1 MSSASTSTAYG
12 RPCSRTTER
21 AVILRRQRP
30 VAFQRVGD
38 RTLIRLEEEERL
50 MLVDLAGQF
59 RSVVADDH
67 DPGLRRLYPTAYP
80 NNPEWDADYAS
91 LVHDDLVRL
100 RLEAADTVEATAGS
114 PSLAD
119 DELADWMQVLNGLRL
134 LLGTRLDISEEDQ
147 FDPEADDAPARALLA
162 WLGFLLEEAV
172 AAAGEPDGTN
182 A

>member
-1 MSSASTSTAYG
+1 MI
-12 RPCSRTTER
+12 R
-21 AVILRRQRP
+21 RRQRP
-30 VAFQRVGD
+30 AAFQRVGD

-50 MLVDLAGQF
+50 ILVDLAGQF

-80 NNPEWDADYAS
+80 DNPDWDADYTG
-91 LVHDDLVRL
+91 LVHDDLVQL
-100 RLEAADTVEATAGS
+100 RLEAANTVEATAGS

-172 AAAGEPDGTN
+172 VAAGEPDGTN

>member
-1 MSSASTSTAYG
+1 MI
-12 RPCSRTTER
+12 R
-21 AVILRRQRP
+21 RRQRP
-30 VAFQRVGD
+30 TAFQRVGD

-80 NNPEWDADYAS
+80 DNPDWDADYTG
-91 LVHDDLVRL
+91 LVHDDLVQL
-100 RLEAADTVEATAGS
+100 RLEAANTVEATAGS

-172 AAAGEPDGTN
+172 VAAGEPDGTN

>member
-1 MSSASTSTAYG
+1 M
-12 RPCSRTTER
+12 
-21 AVILRRQRP
+21 ILRRQRP

-80 NNPEWDADYAS
+80 DNPDWDADYAS
-91 LVHDDLVRL
+91 LVHDALVRL
-100 RLEAADTVEATAGS
+100 RLEAAATVETTAGS
-114 PSLAD
+114 PSQTD
-119 DELADWMQVLNGLRL
+119 DELAAWMQVLNGLRL

-172 AAAGEPDGTN
+172 VAAGEPDGTN